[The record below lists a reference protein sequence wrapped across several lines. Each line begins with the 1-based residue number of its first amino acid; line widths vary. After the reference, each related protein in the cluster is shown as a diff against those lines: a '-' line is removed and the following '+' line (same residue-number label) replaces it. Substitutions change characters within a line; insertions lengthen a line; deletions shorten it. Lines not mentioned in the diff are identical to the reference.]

1 MAEAL
6 SLPLSNDSPRFNVV
20 KSNVL
25 IVGKA
30 GSGKSSVANH
40 ILGETHFAV
49 SSGVYRQEQMNNH
62 KEQQIPL
69 KNNTMLNLTV
79 VDTNGFYAGRE
90 FSNKAAVK
98 EMKWYINK
106 YISEGISLV
115 LFVCKK
121 GRCTAEDRATF
132 NFIISRFDKYIK
144 DISALVITHCED
156 ETAEERERIIDDFR
170 TNPQTRPIAEFM
182 GKGIITVGFPNMDK
196 NPAYLQ
202 MFKASIEKDEKALL
216 DIIISQSDI
225 LYLKNELFKN
235 EFWEMCMIL

>member
-6 SLPLSNDSPRFNVV
+6 PLPLPNDSSRINVV
-20 KSNVL
+20 KSNIL

-40 ILGETHFAV
+40 ILGDTHFAV
-49 SSGVYRQEQMNNH
+49 SSDVCSQEQMNH
-62 KEQQIPL
+62 KQQYTQVT
-69 KNNTMLNLTV
+69 KNTLLQLTV
-79 VDTNGFYAGRE
+79 VDTKGLYAGRE
-90 FSNKAAVK
+90 FPNKAAVK
-98 EMKWYINK
+98 EMKLYINK
-106 YISEGISLV
+106 HITEGISLV

-121 GRCTAEDRATF
+121 GRFTAEDRATF

-156 ETAEERERIIDDFR
+156 ETAEDRERIIDNFR

-196 NPAYLQ
+196 TPVYLQ
-202 MFKASIEKDEKALL
+202 MFKASIEEDERALR
-216 DIIISQSDI
+216 DIISRSDR
-225 LYLKNELFKN
+225 LHLANDLFKN